1 MRQAG
6 GAGNTTPALR
16 ECLHHSTQQLN
27 VVPQAHYIRSLS
39 VFQGGMGVVCCVRID
54 LFKAVLGFSKLD
66 AAFMFPAGAKGGGA
80 VPRRRL
86 LDNIL

>member
-1 MRQAG
+1 
-6 GAGNTTPALR
+6 
-16 ECLHHSTQQLN
+16 
-27 VVPQAHYIRSLS
+27 
-39 VFQGGMGVVCCVRID
+39 MGVVCCVRID
-54 LFKAVLGFSKLD
+54 LFKAVLGFLKLD

>member
-1 MRQAG
+1 
-6 GAGNTTPALR
+6 
-16 ECLHHSTQQLN
+16 
-27 VVPQAHYIRSLS
+27 
-39 VFQGGMGVVCCVRID
+39 MGVVRCVRID

-80 VPRRRL
+80 VPRRHL